1 MKKHISAFLLL
12 LFIPVLSYAQKW
24 HPFPFK
30 TVYIGNPDKMAPL
43 QPLEIDSVPGTVVEA
58 LNLDSSWMAYPIQ
71 YTGSKQPWG
80 FSISPYS
87 PLGTFRPRLHGAF
100 YWISTDSSEVNFTH
114 LRPEGFPNDKFEYQ
128 FLLKVN
134 KTGQIACR
142 KKSTIDG
149 VTTTETFK
157 IMALG
162 TTHVFGNLDSVRYL
176 SSTNSNQIVWS
187 KKFGIL
193 SISGTME
200 KIVGIND
207 LQLGL
212 HGFDDSDQTLEP
224 EIGDEVHVYDQ
235 EYNYH
240 ACNGQYF
247 QNQFRKTFRYK
258 LISKTIGTGSPI
270 LNYEVIQA
278 DSGSTTGI
286 QYGMSVPFANTSKR
300 KLGSSKYEYTDP
312 GFTEN
317 VICGWIPENG
327 SFTKLKLFN
336 DVMDL
341 GTTFYYEPC
350 VQLPV
355 QLNSYHILV
364 GSGLFCLITQTKS
377 VKPTY
382 FHTSTHC
389 NGGTP
394 FPSVTIT
401 ATKKKVNSEL
411 YFPYPNPGR
420 NSLSFGSFTGDIQ
433 LLNIFGQEV
442 LNGRISGIDGIDVSF
457 LPDGVYHYQ
466 LSQDF
471 KIVSSGKW
479 IHE

>member
-1 MKKHISAFLLL
+1 
-12 LFIPVLSYAQKW
+12 
-24 HPFPFK
+24 
-30 TVYIGNPDKMAPL
+30 
-43 QPLEIDSVPGTVVEA
+43 
-58 LNLDSSWMAYPIQ
+58 
-71 YTGSKQPWG
+71 
-80 FSISPYS
+80 
-87 PLGTFRPRLHGAF
+87 
-100 YWISTDSSEVNFTH
+100 
-114 LRPEGFPNDKFEYQ
+114 
-128 FLLKVN
+128 VN

-157 IMALG
+157 IIALD
-162 TTHVFGNLDSVRYL
+162 TIHVFGNLDSVRYL
-176 SSTNSNQIVWS
+176 NSTNSNQIVWS
-187 KKFGIL
+187 RKYGIL
-193 SISGTME
+193 SITGTME
-200 KIVGIND
+200 TLVGIND

-212 HGFDDSDQTLEP
+212 HGFDDSAQTLEP

-240 ACNGQYF
+240 SCNGQYF
-247 QNQFRKTFRYK
+247 QNQFRKTYRYK
-258 LISKTIGTGSPI
+258 LISKTTGAGSPI

-286 QYGMSVPFANTSKR
+286 QYGISVPFANTPIR

-317 VICGWIPENG
+317 IIGGWIPENG

-341 GTTFYYEPC
+341 GTTYYYEPC

-355 QLNSYHILV
+355 QLNSYDILV

-377 VKPTY
+377 VRPTY

-389 NGGTP
+389 NNGTP

-401 ATKKKVNSEL
+401 ETKKEVHSEL
-411 YFPYPNPGR
+411 YLPYPNPGR
-420 NSLSFGSFTGDIQ
+420 SSLSFGHFVGEIHLQ
-433 LLNIFGQEV
+433 NILGQEV
-442 LNGRISGIDGIDVSF
+442 LTSKISGIEGINVSF
-457 LPDGVYHYQ
+457 LPPGIYHYQ
-466 LSQDF
+466 LSEES